1 MPRSWLKPADE
12 VQRSAFPS
20 RMANESALGVKM
32 TLVVPPRSTQVAPLF
47 PVRVNWLVL
56 HPDIDATLAKKKM
69 SCALVA
75 LVPTLLVTVTSTGPA
90 AWAGVVASRSV
101 SDSTVK
107 LVAAVAPKW
116 TLLTPL
122 QNAKPVIDTFVPPAV
137 EPCLGETP
145 VTVGAAP

>member
-47 PVRVNWLVL
+47 AVRVNWLVL
-56 HPDIDATLAKKKM
+56 QPDIDPTLAKVNR
-69 SCALVA
+69 SPGDVG
-75 LVPTLLVTVTSTGPA
+75 LVPALLVTVTSTVPT
-90 AWAGVVASRSV
+90 AWAGLVASRRV

-107 LVAAVAPKW
+107 LVAAVAP
-116 TLLTPL
+116 
-122 QNAKPVIDTFVPPAV
+122 N
-137 EPCLGETP
+137 
-145 VTVGAAP
+145 